1 MARAARG
8 TASQML
14 HTWMCVCVCV
24 CEHVRV
30 RLPALRMVTS
40 LQSLNPTLTTPSL
53 LLKVTSARAHKPAH
67 ENGRS
72 RTVRRRATH
81 ALSLSHVHTHMRPQT
96 HTHTH
101 AHPPTH
107 THTHTH
113 TSMYARLGRRGR
125 AVPLQR
131 RARRRVAARPRQDD
145 ARRLA
150 RRIHR
155 QRRDQGAAGSAAR
168 ARTAAAWDTHHAV
181 WDTVLRGIPCRA
193 AAYHAVVWDA
203 VARGALKRSKWMLPL
218 HLSPEHS

>member
-1 MARAARG
+1 MYECKDSLIVSVAGMARAARG

-101 AHPPTH
+101 AHAAAHTYTGTHAHTRTPTH

-113 TSMYARLGRRGR
+113 TYRHPCM
-125 AVPLQR
+125 
-131 RARRRVAARPRQDD
+131 
-145 ARRLA
+145 
-150 RRIHR
+150 
-155 QRRDQGAAGSAAR
+155 
-168 ARTAAAWDTHHAV
+168 RT
-181 WDTVLRGIPCRA
+181 
-193 AAYHAVVWDA
+193 
-203 VARGALKRSKWMLPL
+203 
-218 HLSPEHS
+218 